1 MADEHAQRAWWKET
15 VFYQIYPRSFQDS
28 TGDGVGDLRG
38 IISRLDHLAELGVDG
53 VWLSPMYRSPMV
65 DHGYDISD
73 YEDIDPQFGS
83 LADFDALLA
92 GLHERGI
99 KLLIDLVVNHTSDQH
114 PWFIESRS
122 SRDNPKRDWYIW
134 RDPRDGREPN
144 NWASHFG
151 GSAWTFDD
159 ATGQYYLHLFSPGQ
173 PDLNWRNPEVK
184 EAIFAMIRRWIERG
198 IDGFRVDVG
207 HLYLKEPTLPDI
219 MHAAC
224 DGDAPRYVPATAFSS
239 HQPGLHEL
247 YQELRRDVLGP
258 DIVLFGEMYEL
269 DPESALAYTA
279 YDRGEFDLVYQY
291 PVVHARGDW
300 TTVKRSVRTWYE
312 TFAGRAWNTIT
323 FSNHDSPRPVSIF
336 GDDRHCRTQSAMC
349 IATFLLSAPGTPFF
363 LQGEEFGMSN
373 VRFPRIE
380 DYADAE
386 LIGFYRERVRDG
398 GDPDDTLAQL
408 APWSRDNAR
417 TPMQWDPTHAAGFT
431 SGTPWLPLHTNYPDI
446 NRARQVEDPHSVFR
460 YYQRLI
466 ALRREHPT
474 LVYGT
479 YEPLVP
485 DEHALYAYVRRDTE
499 RAILVVLN
507 TCGTPFT
514 PGDEL
519 RAGVAA
525 AGIPGD
531 LITGNTPN
539 PPAAWD
545 TEYGPWEARLYWLGA

>member
-1 MADEHAQRAWWKET
+1 MQHDDTTHAWWKEA

-28 TGDGVGDLRG
+28 NGDGVGDLRG
-38 IISRLDHLAELGVDG
+38 IIDRLDHLSELGVGG

-73 YEDIDPQFGS
+73 YEDIDPQFGTLAEFDELLDS
-83 LADFDALLA
+83 LHARD
-92 GLHERGI
+92 I

-114 PWFIESRS
+114 PWFQESRS
-122 SRDNPKRDWYIW
+122 STDNQKRDWYIW
-134 RDPRDGREPN
+134 RDPRDGAEPN
-144 NWASHFG
+144 NWASFFG
-151 GSAWTFDD
+151 GSAWTFDA

-184 EAIFAMIRRWIERG
+184 EAVFAMIRRWIERG
-198 IDGFRVDVG
+198 VDGFRVDVG

-219 MHAAC
+219 MHATC
-224 DGDAPRYVPATAFSS
+224 EGDAPRYVPATAFSS

-269 DPESALAYTA
+269 DPETALQYAA
-279 YDRGEFDLVYQY
+279 SDRGEFNLVYQY

-300 TTVKRSVRTWYE
+300 TTVKASVRTWYE

-323 FSNHDSPRPVSIF
+323 FSNHDSPRSVSIF
-336 GDDRHCRTQSAMC
+336 GDDRHCRTQSATC
-349 IATFLLSAPGTPFF
+349 IATFLLTAPGTPFL
-363 LQGEEFGMSN
+363 LQGEELGMSN
-373 VRFPRIE
+373 VTFPNITE
-380 DYADAE
+380 YADAE
-386 LIGFYRERVRDG
+386 LIGFFNERVRAG
-398 GDPDDTLAQL
+398 ADPDATLAQL

-417 TPMQWDPTHAAGFT
+417 TPMQWDTVHAAGFT
-431 SGTPWLPLHTNYPDI
+431 SGTPWLPPNPNYPDV
-446 NRARQVEDPHSVFR
+446 NRSRQVADPHSVFR

-466 ALRREHPT
+466 ALRREFPV
-474 LVYGT
+474 LSYGS

-485 DEHALYAYVRRDTE
+485 DEHALYAYVRRDTDH
-499 RAILVVLN
+499 AILVVLN

-514 PGDEL
+514 PGEEL

-525 AGIPGD
+525 AGTPGE
-531 LITGNTPN
+531 LMVGNTPN
-539 PPAAWD
+539 PPRAWD
-545 TEYGPWEARLYWLGA
+545 AEYGPWEARLYSLY